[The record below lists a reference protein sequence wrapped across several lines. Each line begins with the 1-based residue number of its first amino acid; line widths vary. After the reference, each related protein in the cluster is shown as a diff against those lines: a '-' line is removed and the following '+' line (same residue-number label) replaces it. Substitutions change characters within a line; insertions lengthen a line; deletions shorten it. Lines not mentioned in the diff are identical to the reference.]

1 MGAAA
6 RGLGLVRQR
15 LRALGGRQAVKGRV
29 PSQMPGGVALGEA
42 EEEAAAEAVRA
53 VIRSKRLFRYYGVS
67 GSPLERSRVK
77 RFEREFAREAGTAHA
92 LALNSG
98 TSALVTG
105 LAAMGVGPGD
115 EVIVP
120 GYTWFSC
127 VGAVIAAGAVPVICE
142 VDESLTIDVGDAA
155 ERVTEHTRAIMPV
168 HMRGAPASMD
178 GVMDL
183 ARAHDLLVLED
194 VAQAVGARFHGR
206 PLGGIGHAGAFS
218 FQMSKAMTAGEGGML
233 TTGDAAL
240 RARAS
245 MYHDSAAVP
254 NTGAP
259 LGEWLPGVN
268 LRMSELHAAVLL
280 VQLGRLAGLV
290 ADMRERKG
298 RIKRAVAD
306 AVESRGGSFRAL
318 HDPDGDSGVALVFF
332 LPEAEAAERVV
343 AALAEENVPAT
354 RLYHDGKLLP
364 RDYVDLHA
372 YEAWVPLHE
381 KRAWSERGGP
391 WRGHPRDVD
400 YPRDG
405 CPRTMDLLRR
415 AVHID
420 VSPELTQAQVEQVGD
435 ATARAIERLA

>member
-1 MGAAA
+1 
-6 RGLGLVRQR
+6 
-15 LRALGGRQAVKGRV
+15 
-29 PSQMPGGVALGEA
+29 VALGEA
-42 EEEAAAEAVRA
+42 EEEAAADAARA
-53 VIRSKRLFRYYGVS
+53 VIAGKRLFRYYGAS
-67 GSPLERSRVK
+67 GSPFERSRVK
-77 RFEREFAREAGTAHA
+77 RFEREFARETGTAHS

-105 LAAMGVGPGD
+105 LVAMGVGPGD

-120 GYTWFSC
+120 GYTWFSSA
-127 VGAVIAAGAVPVICE
+127 GAVIAAGAVPVICE
-142 VDESLTIDVGDAA
+142 VDDSLTIDVDDAA
-155 ERVTEHTRAIMPV
+155 ERITQHTHAIMPV
-168 HMRGAPASMD
+168 HMRGAPAPMD
-178 GVMDL
+178 GVMAL
-183 ARAHDLLVLED
+183 AREHELLVLED
-194 VAQAVGARFHGR
+194 VAQAAGARFHGR

-233 TTGDAAL
+233 TTGDGAL

-259 LGEWLPGVN
+259 PGDWLPGLN

-306 AVESRGGSFRAL
+306 AVGSRGGSFRAL
-318 HDPDGDSGVALVFF
+318 HDPDGDSGLSLVFF
-332 LPEAEAAERVV
+332 LPEADAAARVV
-343 AALAEENVPAT
+343 AALAGDNVPAT
-354 RLYHDGKLLP
+354 RLYNDGKLLP
-364 RDYVDLHA
+364 NDYVDLHA
-372 YEAWVPLHE
+372 YEAWIPLHE

-391 WRGHPRDVD
+391 WRGHPREVE
-400 YPRDG
+400 YPPDG

-420 VSPELTQAQVEQVGD
+420 VSPQLTETQAEEVGE
-435 ATARAIERLA
+435 ATARTIERLA

>member
-1 MGAAA
+1 
-6 RGLGLVRQR
+6 
-15 LRALGGRQAVKGRV
+15 
-29 PSQMPGGVALGEA
+29 MPGGMALGEA
-42 EEEAAAEAVRA
+42 EGDAAAEAVRE
-53 VIRSKRLFRYYGVS
+53 VIAGKRLFRYYGAS
-67 GSPLERSRVK
+67 GSLLERSRVK
-77 RFEREFAREAGTAHA
+77 RFEREFARQAGTAHA

-105 LAAMGVGPGD
+105 LVAMGVGPGD

-120 GYTWFSC
+120 GYTWFSSA
-127 VGAVIAAGAVPVICE
+127 GAVIAVGAVPVICE

-155 ERVTEHTRAIMPV
+155 QRVTEHTRAIMPV
-168 HMRGAPASMD
+168 HMRGAPAPMD

-183 ARAHDLLVLED
+183 AREHDLLVLED
-194 VAQAVGARFHGR
+194 VAQAAGASFLGR

-233 TTGDAAL
+233 TTSDPGL

-259 LGEWLPGVN
+259 LEDWLPGVN

-290 ADMRERKG
+290 TAMRERKG
-298 RIKRAVAD
+298 RIKRALGE
-306 AVESRGGSFRAL
+306 AVESAGGSFRTL

-343 AALAEENVPAT
+343 AALAGDNVPAT
-354 RLYHDGKLLP
+354 RLYNEGKLLP
-364 RDYVDLHA
+364 NDYVDLHA
-372 YEAWVPLHE
+372 YEAWAPLHE

-391 WRGHPRDVD
+391 WRGHPREVD
-400 YPRDG
+400 YPRHG

-420 VSPELTQAQVEQVGD
+420 VSPQLTETQADQIGD
-435 ATARAIERLA
+435 ATARAIERLV